1 MRFKNRKDIK
11 LRQKTV
17 SSEKKNNFFK
27 AVIRLHQQ
35 TFVSEVYFGLFSKF
49 SKNFLTRLKNRCQFT
64 FSKHSIIRFY
74 HIGRHAFRSNASFGT
89 FFGLQKSSW

>member
-11 LRQKTV
+11 LRQQAVKL
-17 SSEKKNNFFK
+17 EKKNKFFK
-27 AVIRLHQQ
+27 AIIRSHQQ
-35 TFVSEVYFGLFSKF
+35 TVIGEVYFGLFSKF
-49 SKNFLTRLKNRCQFT
+49 SKHFLNRLKNRCQFT
-64 FSKHSIIRFY
+64 FSKHSVIRFY